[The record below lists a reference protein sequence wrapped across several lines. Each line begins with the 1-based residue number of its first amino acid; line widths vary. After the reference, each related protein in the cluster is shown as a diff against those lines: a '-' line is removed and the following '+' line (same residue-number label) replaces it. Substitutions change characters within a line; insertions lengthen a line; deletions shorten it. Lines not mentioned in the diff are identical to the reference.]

1 MLLCEDATCLS
12 KFFKKV
18 LQESNYKLKIKKK
31 KKKVAET
38 NLTYVS
44 NTLLNNICN
53 DSSFFSEEELRKKTL
68 EEENGEHVALINFRY
83 NFYLPDLA

>member
-1 MLLCEDATCLS
+1 
-12 KFFKKV
+12 
-18 LQESNYKLKIKKK
+18 
-31 KKKVAET
+31 
-38 NLTYVS
+38 VS